1 MAIKRAASRS
11 RPLSASERASL
22 ANARQSSRNRTAR
35 RRNEADASMRTK
47 PSKSKGGNSPA
58 A

>member
-22 ANARQSSRNRTAR
+22 SNARSSTQNRTAR
-35 RRNEADASMRTK
+35 RRNEAEAAIKTKKVKASTR
-47 PSKSKGGNSPA
+47 
-58 A
+58 

>member
-22 ANARQSSRNRTAR
+22 SKARSSTQNRTAR
-35 RRNEADASMRTK
+35 RRNEAESAVRSKASKAR
-47 PSKSKGGNSPA
+47 GGSTP
-58 A
+58 